1 MSAAFSSL
9 GFAAAVMVSAAFQAS
24 NLPGAELKP
33 ATAAAFDRY
42 VQATQAR
49 IDRELARP
57 GGFLYIEGLAPAR
70 RDEVLHNLREGGIY
84 IERLETRD
92 AAGNEIEIPDGL
104 VHHWIGAVFV
114 PGSTVAQAIALAQD
128 YNHHQDTYRPEV
140 IGSRLERRNGNDFKV
155 YYRLRKQKVI
165 TVTLNTWHDVEYFRV
180 DDSHWHGRSASMRI
194 AEVADAGQAGEHELP
209 VGNDGGFLWRLD
221 SWWRYEQMEGGD
233 AIEAESV
240 SLTRDIPTGLGWLI
254 GPFVTSIPKESLR
267 MTLENTRQALRA
279 RASAETRSTNARV
292 IPAPRRTKKPRE

>member
-84 IERLETRD
+84 IERLETRRCEELSGKD
-92 AAGNEIEIPDGL
+92 RCPLRSGLDFTQFLGAGR
-104 VHHWIGAVFV
+104 V
-114 PGSTVAQAIALAQD
+114 LA
-128 YNHHQDTYRPEV
+128 E
-140 IGSRLERRNGNDFKV
+140 
-155 YYRLRKQKVI
+155 
-165 TVTLNTWHDVEYFRV
+165 
-180 DDSHWHGRSASMRI
+180 
-194 AEVADAGQAGEHELP
+194 
-209 VGNDGGFLWRLD
+209 
-221 SWWRYEQMEGGD
+221 
-233 AIEAESV
+233 
-240 SLTRDIPTGLGWLI
+240 
-254 GPFVTSIPKESLR
+254 
-267 MTLENTRQALRA
+267 
-279 RASAETRSTNARV
+279 
-292 IPAPRRTKKPRE
+292 

>member
-84 IERLETRD
+84 IERLETR
-92 AAGNEIEIPDGL
+92 
-104 VHHWIGAVFV
+104 
-114 PGSTVAQAIALAQD
+114 
-128 YNHHQDTYRPEV
+128 
-140 IGSRLERRNGNDFKV
+140 
-155 YYRLRKQKVI
+155 
-165 TVTLNTWHDVEYFRV
+165 
-180 DDSHWHGRSASMRI
+180 
-194 AEVADAGQAGEHELP
+194 
-209 VGNDGGFLWRLD
+209 
-221 SWWRYEQMEGGD
+221 
-233 AIEAESV
+233 
-240 SLTRDIPTGLGWLI
+240 
-254 GPFVTSIPKESLR
+254 
-267 MTLENTRQALRA
+267 
-279 RASAETRSTNARV
+279 STNAKA